1 MAHRRAITAA
11 ALLLVSG
18 AGFAGIDLS
27 DFDQNTMQD
36 VEDAGK
42 ELDAAIGGKDGR
54 TAVANAEF
62 IRDSLQW
69 AEGYFEKKPDAANAV
84 RLSREGREWAAAIL
98 KAAGE
103 GDFDSAGEAYTSLKR
118 TCKSCHDAYKPP
130 KL

>member
-1 MAHRRAITAA
+1 M
-11 ALLLVSG
+11 SG
-18 AGFAGIDLS
+18 IVCASIDLS

-42 ELDAAIGGKDGR
+42 ELEAALAGRDGQ

-69 AEGYFEKKPDAANAV
+69 AQGYFEKKPAAADAA
-84 RLSREGREWAAAIL
+84 RLASEGREFAAAVA
-98 KAAGE
+98 KAAAG
-103 GDFDSAGEAYTSLKR
+103 GDFAAANDSYTSLKR